1 MHVVAFILIFML
13 ILFLM
18 LGDHKEVSWAD
29 KLQRVSSGTS
39 RAEWTA
45 PEYVL
50 QQVRNDYL
58 MAVRWQ
64 RDSAFQPLEVQMNSA
79 TYYFTGEYLHHYQTL
94 LGYHRRRHPPR
105 YTDIL
110 QAQHSVQVRHFTSNG
125 ERCLLL
131 DRQTERSV
139 TTCNLMQSAS
149 PLRQALTDAV
159 VVYQMQY
166 ERSQRRWKV
175 ERYVQEIPDQL
186 WIPSGQSYRV
196 KVDTALP
203 QFSGRD
209 Q

>member
-1 MHVVAFILIFML
+1 MVVVAFILIFML

-18 LGDHKEVSWAD
+18 FGDHKEVSWAD
-29 KLQRVSSGTS
+29 KLQRISSGTS

-64 RDSAFQPLEVQMNSA
+64 RDSAFQPLEAQMNSA
-79 TYYFTGEYLHHYQTL
+79 SYYFTGEYLQHYQTL
-94 LGYHRRRHPPR
+94 LGYLRRKHPPR
-105 YTDIL
+105 FVDVL
-110 QAQHSVQVRHFTSNG
+110 HAQHAVQVRHFTNNG
-125 ERCLLL
+125 ERCLVL
-131 DRQTERSV
+131 DSQTERVV
-139 TTCNLMQSAS
+139 TTYNVLQAAP
-149 PLRQALTDAV
+149 PLQQTLTNAV
-159 VVYQMQY
+159 IVYQMQY

-175 ERYVQEIPDQL
+175 ERYVQEIPAEL
-186 WIPSGQSYRV
+186 WTSSGQSYRV